1 MTKTDVQRVEPLGV
15 FQAMLTVKGCL
26 LQEFDTLLRFSGAAK
41 REAVRNFTGMNPALG
56 VSSAEKLSDD
66 IRLRYSASSAVT
78 NGLEECMEEAEH
90 EEGREVSAALEGAVL
105 TILREIGEDPG
116 REVKFCLK
124 SAHAVA
130 VLYGPNMLLFC
141 EHVTERA
148 VVRASAEPGCVT
160 MQGLRGSAQ
169 RYVRFLLASTAG
181 YKEPMLHQDGCMDTC
196 SVFSQQSR
204 RQAPLV
210 KELHVHFMSHC
221 EHHMLP
227 FHGQASCL
235 SIRYR

>member
-1 MTKTDVQRVEPLGV
+1 M
-15 FQAMLTVKGCL
+15 
-26 LQEFDTLLRFSGAAK
+26 LRFSGAAK
-41 REAVRNFTGMNPALG
+41 REAVRGLTGMDPTLG
-56 VSSAEKLSDD
+56 ASSAEKLSDD

-90 EEGREVSAALEGAVL
+90 EEGTEVSAALEGAVL

-116 REVKFCLK
+116 REVGCAPCGCPPG
-124 SAHAVA
+124 S
-130 VLYGPNMLLFC
+130 NTLLSC
-141 EHVTERA
+141 KHMTEHM
-148 VVRASAEPGCVT
+148 VVCASAEPGCDT

-169 RYVRFLLASTAG
+169 RYVKFLLASTAG

-196 SVFSQQSR
+196 STVSQQSR
-204 RQAPLV
+204 RQASHAR
-210 KELHVHFMSHC
+210 ELHVHFMSHC

-235 SIRYR
+235 CIWSL